1 MNDRERRLAENEAL
15 FREVNEQVEAIASRQ
30 GDEEHVYEFYCECAN
45 ADCTMLV
52 AVTLA
57 GYEDVRASG
66 RRFLITPNHALP
78 EVEDVVE
85 RHEGWWVIE
94 KRGES
99 GAYAEKLDPRNRD
112 RP

>member
-30 GDEEHVYEFYCECAN
+30 GDDEHVYEFYCECAN
-45 ADCTMLV
+45 ADCTMHV
-52 AVTLA
+52 GVTLA
-57 GYEDVRASG
+57 VYEGVRASG
-66 RRFLITPNHALP
+66 RRFLIVPEHALP

-94 KRGES
+94 KRGET
-99 GAYAEKLDPRNRD
+99 GAYAEQLDPRR
-112 RP
+112 R